1 MFKKIWFQIHWF
13 IGITAGT
20 VLMFIG
26 VTGAIL
32 SFREEI
38 TDWLNPG
45 IVHVAVRQEAPLTPP
60 QILERLRA
68 EVPHERVAVL
78 IASTEPGASVR
89 INFAPPPGVRR
100 GEMRYVDPY
109 TGALL
114 PPLAGN
120 EFFEFTERFH
130 RWLLLPTDTGKI
142 VAGSLSMCLLILA
155 LSGLYMR
162 WPRRALNWRA
172 WFKLDFGLS
181 GRSFLWNLHSVI
193 GTWALVMY
201 VIFTTT
207 GMFWAFDWFRAGV
220 NTLAGQETPVRAPQ
234 SKDAKRDKPK
244 GMGMNMEKDKDKSEK
259 SDKADK
265 TESAPLDLTL
275 AWNTFVREAGP
286 YTLVN
291 IRIAEKTTQPVQFNY
306 LLPDASHERARNR
319 LNVLPQTGEIKLNER
334 FADKNTGGRFIG
346 AIYPLHMGTY
356 WGLPGRIIMAV
367 AALIMPLFGITGWM
381 LYLDRRRK
389 KRAVRAER
397 ALLDKSKTADSG
409 TTPTDNKEAVLL
421 AYATQA
427 GQAERIALHTAAALQ
442 KAGVAVTV
450 QSLAALDPE
459 RLRHF
464 HRVLFVVSTFGEGEP
479 PDNARR
485 FTKQLA
491 HQQGSTLSHVKY
503 AMLALGDRHY
513 EKFCG
518 FGHTLDH
525 WLRSQG
531 AEAFFPMIEVDNNAP
546 ASLAK
551 WQHELSALTGGA
563 PLEKEISAP
572 VTQEAMYGAWTLR
585 TRTLL
590 NAGSCGHGIYHLE
603 FDAPSSKDM
612 NWQSGA
618 LAEILPRHADDR
630 VALFLSRTSLDG
642 KTLVQHQGTT
652 RTLADAL
659 ARSILP
665 AAGNL
670 PSGITAQAMADG
682 LQTLAARKYSIASIP
697 RDGRLHLLVRQAVHD
712 DGLGVASGWLT
723 DTTQVGAIIDMRIL
737 ENSSFSLAQ
746 EPVPAIFIGNG
757 SGLAGLRSH
766 LRARVQ
772 LGLRRNWLLFGERK
786 REHDYLYRAEI
797 EQWMQTDMLSRVDLA
812 FSRDQAERIY
822 VQDKL
827 RQAADMLKTWIAEG
841 AVLYVCGS
849 LDGMAAGVDAA
860 LTDILGEAALD
871 DLIAQGRY
879 RRDVY

>member
-1 MFKKIWFQIHWF
+1 MFKKIWFQVHWF

-20 VLMFIG
+20 VLMAIG

-45 IVHVAVRQEAPLTPP
+45 IVHVAVRQQAVLAPQ
-60 QILERLRA
+60 QILERLRTD
-68 EVPHERVAVL
+68 VPHERVANL
-78 IASTEPGASVR
+78 TLFTEPGASAR

-100 GEMRYVDPY
+100 GEMRYADPY

-114 PPLAGN
+114 PPLSGN
-120 EFFEFTERFH
+120 DFFEFIERFH
-130 RWLLLPTDTGKI
+130 RWLLLPVDNGKI
-142 VAGSLSMCLLILA
+142 VAGSLSMCLLVLA

-172 WFKLDFGLS
+172 WFRLDFGLT

-207 GMFWAFDWFRAGV
+207 GMYWAFDWFKSGV
-220 NTLAGQETPVRAPQ
+220 NSLAGQETPVRAQQP
-234 SKDAKRDKPK
+234 KGAKRDKPK
-244 GMGMNMEKDKDKSEK
+244 GMGMNMEKDKEKDQAEK
-259 SDKADK
+259 S
-265 TESAPLDLTL
+265 ESAPLDVTL
-275 AWNTFVREAGP
+275 AWATFLREAGN
-286 YTLVN
+286 YTLVSM
-291 IRIAEKTTQPVQFNY
+291 RLPEKATQPVQFNY

-334 FADKNTGGRFIG
+334 FADKSTGGLFIG

-356 WGLPGRIIMAV
+356 FGLPGRIVMTI

-397 ALLDKSKTADSG
+397 ALLDQSKTAASTG
-409 TTPTDNKEAVLL
+409 AQNDNKEAVLL

-442 KAGVAVTV
+442 KAGVAVVV

-479 PDNARR
+479 PDSARR
-485 FTKQLA
+485 FAKQLA
-491 HQQGSTLSHVKY
+491 HQQGSTLGHVRY
-503 AMLALGDRHY
+503 GMLALGDRHY

-525 WLRSQG
+525 WLRNQG
-531 AEAFFPMIEVDNNAP
+531 AEAFFPMIEVDDNA
-546 ASLAK
+546 AAGMAK

-563 PLEKEISAP
+563 PLEEEIAAP
-572 VTQEAMYGAWTLR
+572 ATDAAYGAWTLR

-603 FDAPSSKDM
+603 FDAPSARAL

-618 LAEILPRHADDR
+618 LVEVLPRHADDR
-630 VALFLSRTSLDG
+630 VALFLSRTALDG
-642 KTLVQHQGTT
+642 KTEVQHQGTA

-665 AAGNL
+665 ATGNL
-670 PSGITAQAMADG
+670 PSGITAQGLSDG
-682 LQTLAARKYSIASIP
+682 LQALASRKYSVASIP
-697 RDGRLHLLVRQAVHD
+697 ADGRVHLLVRQAVHE
-712 DGLGVASGWLT
+712 DGLGIASGWLT
-723 DTTQVGAIIDMRIL
+723 EYAPPGSAIDMRLL
-737 ENSSFSLAQ
+737 ENGSFSLAP
-746 EPVPAIFIGNG
+746 EAVPAIFIGNG

-786 REHDYLYRAEI
+786 REHDFLYRAEI
-797 EQWMQTDMLSRVDLA
+797 EQWMQADMLSRVDLA
-812 FSRDQAERIY
+812 FSRDQAERVY

-827 RQAADMLKTWIAEG
+827 RQAADMLIAWIEEG

-860 LTDILGEAALD
+860 LADILGEAALD

>member
-1 MFKKIWFQIHWF
+1 MFKKIWFQVHWF

-26 VTGAIL
+26 VTGATL

-45 IVHVAVRQEAPLTPP
+45 IVHVAVLQQAPLAPQ
-60 QILERLRA
+60 QILERLRLDA
-68 EVPHERVAVL
+68 PHERVANLTVFNE
-78 IASTEPGASVR
+78 AGASARV
-89 INFAPPPGVRR
+89 NFAPPPGVRR
-100 GEMRYVDPY
+100 GEMRYADPY

-114 PPLAGN
+114 APLSGN
-120 EFFEFTERFH
+120 EFFEFVERFH
-130 RWLLLPTDTGKI
+130 RWLLLPVDNGKI
-142 VAGSLSMCLLILA
+142 VAGSLSLCLLVLA

-193 GTWALVMY
+193 GTWVLVMY

-207 GMFWAFDWFRAGV
+207 GMYWAFDWFKSGV

-234 SKDAKRDKPK
+234 AKRDKPK
-244 GMGMNMEKDKDKSEK
+244 DKEKDPSEK
-259 SDKADK
+259 MAAAKEA
-265 TESAPLDLTL
+265 APLDVSL
-275 AWNTFVREAGP
+275 AWTTFLREAGP
-286 YTLVN
+286 YTLASM
-291 IRIAEKTTQPVQFNY
+291 RLPEKASQPIQFNY
-306 LLPDASHERARNR
+306 LLPDAAHERARNR
-319 LNVLPQTGEIKLNER
+319 MNVLPQTGEIKLNER
-334 FADKNTGGRFIG
+334 FADKSQGGRFIG

-356 WGLPGRIIMAV
+356 FGLPGRIIMTV
-367 AALIMPLFGITGWM
+367 SALIMPLFGITGWM

-397 ALLDKSKTADSG
+397 ALLDQSKTTSAGD
-409 TTPTDNKEAVLL
+409 TDGKEAVLL

-427 GQAERIALHTAAALQ
+427 GQAERVALHTAAALQ
-442 KAGVAVTV
+442 KAGVTVSV

-464 HRVLFVVSTFGEGEP
+464 QRVLFVVSTFGEGEP
-479 PDNARR
+479 PDSARR

-491 HQQGSTLSHVKY
+491 HQPGSTLSHIRY
-503 AMLALGDRHY
+503 GMLALGDRNY

-525 WLRSQG
+525 WLHSQG
-531 AEAFFPMIEVDNNAP
+531 AEALFPLIEVDNNNTD
-546 ASLAK
+546 SLAR
-551 WQHELSALTGGA
+551 WQHELTVFTGGT
-563 PLEKEISAP
+563 PLEDETPITEPSVAYSAW
-572 VTQEAMYGAWTLR
+572 ALR

-590 NAGSCGHGIYHLE
+590 NPGSSGQGIYHLE
-603 FDAPSSKDM
+603 FDAPAAK
-612 NWQSGA
+612 NLQWQSGA
-618 LAEILPRHADDR
+618 LVEILPRHASDR
-630 VALFLSRTSLDG
+630 IALFLKRASVDG
-642 KTLVQHQGTT
+642 DTIVQHHH
-652 RTLADAL
+652 RACTLTEAL

-665 AAGNL
+665 VAGSL
-670 PSGITAQAMADG
+670 PSGITAQALSDS
-682 LQTLAARKYSIASIP
+682 LQPLASRKYSIASIP
-697 RDGRLHLLVRQAVHD
+697 ADGGVHLLVRQAVHE
-712 DGLGVASGWLT
+712 DGLGIASGWLT
-723 DTTQVGAIIDMRIL
+723 EYAQLGSTIDMRLL
-737 ENSSFSLAQ
+737 ENSSFALAP
-746 EPVPAIFIGNG
+746 EPGPAIFIGNG

-772 LGLRRNWLLFGERK
+772 QGLRRNWLLFGERK
-786 REHDYLYRAEI
+786 REHDFLYRAEI
-797 EQWMQTDMLSRVDLA
+797 EQWMQDDMLSRVDLA
-812 FSRDQAERIY
+812 FSRDQNERIY

-827 RQAADMLKTWIAEG
+827 RQAADTLKAWIAEG

-860 LTDILGEAALD
+860 LNEILGETALD

>member
-45 IVHVAVRQEAPLTPP
+45 IVHVAVRQQAALTPP

-100 GEMRYVDPY
+100 GEMRYADPY

-142 VAGSLSMCLLILA
+142 VAGSLSMCLLVLA

-234 SKDAKRDKPK
+234 ARRDKPK
-244 GMGMNMEKDKDKSEK
+244 GMGMNMEREKDKEK
-259 SDKADK
+259 DKAEK
-265 TESAPLDLTL
+265 TEAAPLDLTL

-291 IRIAEKTTQPVQFNY
+291 IRIAEKSTQPVQFNY
-306 LLPDASHERARNR
+306 LLPDARHERARNR
-319 LNVLPQTGEIKLNER
+319 INVLPQTGEIKLNER
-334 FADKNTGGRFIG
+334 FADKTTGGLFIG

-356 WGLPGRIIMAV
+356 WGLPGRIIMTI

-397 ALLDKSKTADSG
+397 ALLDQSKTAAATG
-409 TTPTDNKEAVLL
+409 TPGDNKEAVLL

-442 KAGVAVTV
+442 KAGVAVSV
-450 QSLAALDPE
+450 QSLATLDPE

-485 FTKQLA
+485 FAKQLA

-503 AMLALGDRHY
+503 GMLALGDRHY

-531 AEAFFPMIEVDNNAP
+531 AEAFFPMIEVDDNAA

-551 WQHELSALTGGA
+551 WQHELSVLTGGA
-563 PLEKEISAP
+563 PLEAEISAP
-572 VTQEAMYGAWTLR
+572 VAQEAAYGAWTLR

-590 NAGSCGHGIYHLE
+590 NAGSCGQGIYHLE
-603 FDAPSSKDM
+603 FDAPSSGDLH
-612 NWQSGA
+612 WQSGA
-618 LAEILPRHADDR
+618 LVEILPRHADDR

-642 KTLVQHQGTT
+642 KTQVQHQGAV

-659 ARSILP
+659 SRSILP

-670 PSGITAQAMADG
+670 PSGITAQALADG
-682 LQTLAARKYSIASIP
+682 LQGLAPRKYSIASIP
-697 RDGRLHLLVRQAVHD
+697 ADGRVHLLVRQAVHE
-712 DGLGVASGWLT
+712 DGLGIASGWLT
-723 DTTQVGAIIDMRIL
+723 DYAPPGSTVDMRLL
-737 ENSSFSLAQ
+737 ENSSFALVP
-746 EPVPAIFIGNG
+746 EPAPAIFIGNG

-766 LRARVQ
+766 LHARVQ

-786 REHDYLYRAEI
+786 REHDFLYRAEI
-797 EQWMQTDMLSRVDLA
+797 EQWMQDDMLSRVDLA
-812 FSRDQAERIY
+812 FSRDQAERVY

-827 RQAADMLKTWIAEG
+827 RQAADMLKAWIAEG

-860 LTDILGEAALD
+860 LADILGEAALD

>member
-26 VTGAIL
+26 VTGATL

-45 IVHVAVRQEAPLTPP
+45 IVHVAVRQEAMLTPP

-78 IASTEPGASVR
+78 IASTQPGASVR

-100 GEMRYVDPY
+100 GEMRYADPY

-120 EFFEFTERFH
+120 EFFEFVERFH

-172 WFKLDFGLS
+172 WFKLDFGLT

-220 NTLAGQETPVRAPQ
+220 NTLAGQETPVRAQQ

-244 GMGMNMEKDKDKSEK
+244 GMGMNMEKDKAE
-259 SDKADK
+259 K
-265 TESAPLDLTL
+265 TEKTEAAPLDLTL

-319 LNVLPQTGEIKLNER
+319 LNVLPLTGEIKLNER
-334 FADKNTGGRFIG
+334 FADKTTGGLFIG

-356 WGLPGRIIMAV
+356 WGLPGRIIMTI

-397 ALLDKSKTADSG
+397 ALLDQSKTAAG
-409 TTPTDNKEAVLL
+409 TQTDNKETVLL

-450 QSLAALDPE
+450 QSLATLDPE

-479 PDNARR
+479 PDSARR
-485 FTKQLA
+485 FAKQLA
-491 HQQGSTLSHVKY
+491 HQQGSTLGHVKY
-503 AMLALGDRHY
+503 GMLALGDRHY

-525 WLRSQG
+525 WLRNQG
-531 AEAFFPMIEVDNNAP
+531 AEAFFPMIEVDNNA
-546 ASLAK
+546 ATDLAK

-563 PLEKEISAP
+563 PLEETISAP
-572 VTQEAMYGAWTLR
+572 ATQDAAYGAWTLR

-603 FDAPSSKDM
+603 FEAPSAREL

-618 LAEILPRHADDR
+618 LVEILPRHADDR

-642 KTLVQHQGTT
+642 KTQVQHQGTA

-659 ARSILP
+659 ARSVLP
-665 AAGNL
+665 AAGSL
-670 PSGITAQAMADG
+670 PSGITAQGLSDG
-682 LQTLAARKYSIASIP
+682 LQMLASRKYSIASIP
-697 RDGRLHLLVRQAVHD
+697 ADGRVHLLVRQAVHE
-712 DGLGVASGWLT
+712 DGLGIASGWLT
-723 DTTQVGAIIDMRIL
+723 DYAPLGSVIDMRLL
-737 ENSSFSLAQ
+737 ENGSFSLAP

-786 REHDYLYRAEI
+786 REHDFLYRTEI

-812 FSRDQAERIY
+812 FSRDQTERIY

-827 RQAADMLKTWIAEG
+827 RQAADMLIAWIEEG

-860 LTDILGEAALD
+860 LADILGEAALD

>member
-1 MFKKIWFQIHWF
+1 MFKKIWFQVHWF

-45 IVHVAVRQEAPLTPP
+45 IVHVAVREQAMLTPP

-78 IASTEPGASVR
+78 IASIQPGASVR

-100 GEMRYVDPY
+100 GEMRYADPY

-130 RWLLLPTDTGKI
+130 RWLLLPTDAGKI

-207 GMFWAFDWFRAGV
+207 GMYWAFDWFKSGV
-220 NTLAGQETPVRAPQ
+220 NSLAGQEVRAPQ
-234 SKDAKRDKPK
+234 ARREKPK
-244 GMGMNMEKDKDKSEK
+244 GMGMSMGTTVDKEKDKSEK
-259 SDKADK
+259 
-265 TESAPLDLTL
+265 TEAAPLDLTL
-275 AWNTFVREAGP
+275 AWNVFLREAGP

-291 IRIAEKTTQPVQFNY
+291 IRMSDKTAQPVQFNY

-319 LNVLPQTGEIKLNER
+319 LNVLPLTGDIKLNER
-334 FADKNTGGRFIG
+334 FADKDAGGLFIG

-356 WGLPGRIIMAV
+356 FGMPGRIVMTI

-397 ALLDKSKTADSG
+397 ALLDRSR
-409 TTPTDNKEAVLL
+409 EAVISSPGGANASSKESKEGILL

-450 QSLAALDPE
+450 QSLATLDPE

-464 HRVLFVVSTFGEGEP
+464 HRALFVVSTFGEGEP
-479 PDNARR
+479 PDSARR
-485 FTKQLA
+485 FARQLTQPAGNALA
-491 HQQGSTLSHVKY
+491 HVQYGL
-503 AMLALGDRHY
+503 LALGDRHY

-518 FGHTLDH
+518 FGHSLDH

-531 AEAFFPMIEVDNNAP
+531 AQAFFPMIEVDDSAP
-546 ASLAK
+546 SALASWQRELAV
-551 WQHELSALTGGA
+551 LTGGA
-563 PLEKEISAP
+563 PLEEAAP
-572 VTQEAMYGAWTLR
+572 APAEASYAGWILR
-585 TRTLL
+585 ERKLL
-590 NAGSCGHGIYHLE
+590 NPGSAGQGIYHLE
-603 FDAPSSKDM
+603 FDAPAGSHAQ
-612 NWQSGA
+612 WQSGA
-618 LAEILPRHADDR
+618 LAEILPRHAPDR
-630 VALFLSRTSLDG
+630 VALFLSRTGLDG
-642 KTLVQHQGTT
+642 DVAVRLHGETL
-652 RTLADAL
+652 TLAEAL
-659 ARSILP
+659 SRSVLP
-665 AAGNL
+665 VAKPGAGL
-670 PSGITAQAMADG
+670 APQALADG
-682 LQTLAARKYSIASIP
+682 LQPLASRRYSVASLQDDE
-697 RDGRLHLLVRQAVHD
+697 RVHLLVRQVAHE
-712 DGLGVASGWLT
+712 DGFGLASGWLT
-723 DTTQVGAIIDMRIL
+723 EYAPLGGAIEMRLL
-737 ENSSFSLAQ
+737 ENSNFALAP
-746 EPVPAIFIGNG
+746 EPTPAIFIGNG
-757 SGLAGLRSH
+757 SGLAGLRGH
-766 LRARVQ
+766 LRARIAGGQ
-772 LGLRRNWLLFGERK
+772 RRNWLLFGERH
-786 REHDYLYRAEI
+786 RAHDFLYREEI
-797 EQWMQTDMLSRVDLA
+797 EQWMQDDMLSRVDIA
-812 FSRDQAERIY
+812 FSRDQAERVY

-827 RQAADMLKTWIAEG
+827 RQAADMLKVWLDEG

-860 LTDILGEAALD
+860 LTDLLGEAALE

>member
-1 MFKKIWFQIHWF
+1 MFKKIWFQVHWF

-20 VLMFIG
+20 VLMAIG

-45 IVHVAVRQEAPLTPP
+45 IVHVAVRQQTVLAP
-60 QILERLRA
+60 QRILERLRA
-68 EVPHERVAVL
+68 DVPHERVANL
-78 IASTEPGASVR
+78 TLFTEPGASAR

-100 GEMRYVDPY
+100 GEMRYADPY

-114 PPLAGN
+114 PPLSGN
-120 EFFEFTERFH
+120 DFFEFIERFH
-130 RWLLLPTDTGKI
+130 RWLLLPVDNGKI
-142 VAGSLSMCLLILA
+142 VAGSLSMCLLVLA

-172 WFKLDFGLS
+172 WFRLDFGLT

-207 GMFWAFDWFRAGV
+207 GMYWAFDWFKAGV
-220 NTLAGQETPVRAPQ
+220 NSLAGQEMPVRAQQP
-234 SKDAKRDKPK
+234 KGAKRDKPK
-244 GMGMNMEKDKDKSEK
+244 GMGMNMDKEKDKEK
-259 SDKADK
+259 DQA
-265 TESAPLDLTL
+265 EAPLDVTL
-275 AWNTFVREAGP
+275 AWTTFLREAGN
-286 YTLVN
+286 YTLVSM
-291 IRIAEKTTQPVQFNY
+291 RLPEKAVQPVQFNY

-334 FADKNTGGRFIG
+334 FADKSTGGLFIG

-356 WGLPGRIIMAV
+356 FGLPGRIIMTI

-397 ALLDKSKTADSG
+397 ALLDQGKTAASTG
-409 TTPTDNKEAVLL
+409 AQNDNQEAVLL

-442 KAGVAVTV
+442 KAGVAVVV

-479 PDNARR
+479 PDSARR
-485 FTKQLA
+485 FAKQLA
-491 HQQGSTLSHVKY
+491 HQQGSTLGHVRY
-503 AMLALGDRHY
+503 GMLALGDRHY

-531 AEAFFPMIEVDNNAP
+531 AEAFFPMIEVDDNA
-546 ASLAK
+546 AAGLTK

-563 PLEKEISAP
+563 PLEEEIAAP
-572 VTQEAMYGAWTLR
+572 ATDAAYGAWTLR

-603 FDAPSSKDM
+603 FDAPSARAL

-630 VALFLSRTSLDG
+630 VALFLSRTALDG
-642 KTLVQHQGTT
+642 ETEVRHQGTV
-652 RTLADAL
+652 RTLAEAL

-665 AAGNL
+665 ATGSL
-670 PSGITAQAMADG
+670 PSGITAQGLTDG
-682 LQTLAARKYSIASIP
+682 LQTLASRKYSVASIP
-697 RDGRLHLLVRQAVHD
+697 SDGRVHLLVRQAVHE
-712 DGLGVASGWLT
+712 DGLGIASGWLT
-723 DTTQVGAIIDMRIL
+723 EYAQPGSAIDMRLL
-737 ENSSFSLAQ
+737 ENGSFSLAP

-786 REHDYLYRAEI
+786 REHDFLYRAEI
-797 EQWMQTDMLSRVDLA
+797 EQWMQTDMLSRLDLA
-812 FSRDQAERIY
+812 FSRDQAERVY

-827 RQAADMLKTWIAEG
+827 RQAADMLIAWIEEG

-860 LTDILGEAALD
+860 LADILGEAALD
-871 DLIAQGRY
+871 DLIAQRRY

>member
-1 MFKKIWFQIHWF
+1 MFKNIWFQVHWF
-13 IGITAGT
+13 IGITA
-20 VLMFIG
+20 
-26 VTGAIL
+26 AIL

-45 IVHVAVRQEAPLTPP
+45 IVYVAARQQAVLTPP
-60 QILERLRA
+60 QIIERVRA
-68 EVPHERVAVL
+68 EAPHERVAVL
-78 IASTEPGASVR
+78 IMAIEPGASAR
-89 INFAPPPGVRR
+89 IIFAPPPGVRR
-100 GEMRYVDPY
+100 GGTRYADPY

-120 EFFEFTERFH
+120 EFFEFTEHFH
-130 RWLLLPTDTGKI
+130 RWLLLPTDYGKI
-142 VAGSLSMCLLILA
+142 VAGSLSLCLLILA

-201 VIFTTT
+201 VIITTT
-207 GMFWAFDWFRAGV
+207 GMYWAFDWFKSGI
-220 NTLAGQETPVRAPQ
+220 NTLAGQETSARAPQ
-234 SKDAKRDKPK
+234 PKRDKPK
-244 GMGMNMEKDKDKSEK
+244 GMGMDKEKDTAEQS
-259 SDKADK
+259 A
-265 TESAPLDLTL
+265 TAPLDLSL
-275 AWNTFVREAGP
+275 AWTTFVREAGP

-291 IRIAEKTTQPVQFNY
+291 IRLPEKTTQAIQFNY

-334 FADKNTGGRFIG
+334 FADKDRGGRFIG

-356 WGLPGRIIMAV
+356 FGLPGRIIMTI
-367 AALIMPLFGITGWM
+367 AALTMPLFGITGWM

-397 ALLDKSKTADSG
+397 ALLDQSKTATS
-409 TTPTDNKEAVLL
+409 PDNKESVLL

-450 QSLAALDPE
+450 QSLATLAPE

-479 PDNARR
+479 PDSARR
-485 FTKQLA
+485 FTKQMA
-491 HQQGSTLSHVKY
+491 QQQGGTLSHVQY
-503 AMLALGDRHY
+503 GLLALGDRHY

-525 WLRSQG
+525 WLRNQG
-531 AEAFFPMIEVDNNAP
+531 ATAYFPMIEVDDNAP
-546 ASLAK
+546 ASLNK
-551 WQHELSALTGGA
+551 WQQELTVLTGGA
-563 PLEKEISAP
+563 ALEDGTAALVAAEAP
-572 VTQEAMYGAWTLR
+572 YAGWTLH
-585 TRTLL
+585 TRKLL
-590 NAGSCGHGIYHLE
+590 NPGSCGQGIYHLE
-603 FDAPSSKDM
+603 FDAPASAKGS
-612 NWQSGA
+612 NQWQSGA
-618 LAEILPRHADDR
+618 LAEILPRHSADR
-630 VALFLSRTSLDG
+630 IALFLARTAFDG
-642 KTLVQHQGTT
+642 NIEVRHQGLL
-652 RTLADAL
+652 RKLSDAL
-659 ARSILP
+659 ARSVLP
-665 AAGNL
+665 VAGTL
-670 PSGITAQAMADG
+670 PSDITAQALADG
-682 LQTLAARKYSIASIP
+682 LQALASRRYSIASIP
-697 RDGRLHLLVRQAVHD
+697 QDGRLHLLVRQVTHE
-712 DGLGVASGWLT
+712 DGLGLASGWLT
-723 DTTQVGAIIDMRIL
+723 EYAPAGNVIDLRL
-737 ENSSFSLAQ
+737 LDNSSFSLAP

-766 LRARVQ
+766 LRARVEQ
-772 LGLRRNWLLFGERK
+772 GLRRNWLLFGERK